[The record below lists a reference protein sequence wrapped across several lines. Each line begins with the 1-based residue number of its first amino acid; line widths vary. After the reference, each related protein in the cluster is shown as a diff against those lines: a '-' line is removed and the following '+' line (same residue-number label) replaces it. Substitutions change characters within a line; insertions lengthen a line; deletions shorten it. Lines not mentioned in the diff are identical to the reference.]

1 MDAAWVGVV
10 GALGGVIV
18 GAIAEALRTRAS
30 FKREKGWAVRD
41 ERRSYLEELWSK
53 LDALNAGY
61 NALIAR
67 ANRSKEWVA
76 LTHQL
81 PVDPDLPW
89 DRVRLLIAL
98 YLPEYSRRLVVLE
111 SAGLEL
117 DEALRNVE
125 SRSFALPSE
134 QMHASLMDAAAEF
147 DQALEAAREAIA
159 VETRAIT
166 DARYASASAPR
177 ALRR

>member
-18 GAIAEALRTRAS
+18 GAIAETLRTRAT

-41 ERRSYLEELWSK
+41 ERRSHLEELWSK
-53 LDALNAGY
+53 LDALSAGY
-61 NALIAR
+61 NSLIAK
-67 ANRSKEWVA
+67 ANGSKEWVA
-76 LTHQL
+76 LTQQRAD
-81 PVDPDLPW
+81 DPELPW
-89 DRVRLLIAL
+89 DRVRLLISL
-98 YLPEYSRRLVVLE
+98 YLPEYRSRLVSLE
-111 SAGLEL
+111 SSGIVL
-117 DEALRNVE
+117 DEALRSAE

-134 QMHASLMDAAAEF
+134 KMHADLMDAAADF
-147 DQALEAAREAIA
+147 DDAVEAARESIT

-166 DARYASASAPR
+166 DARYASASASR